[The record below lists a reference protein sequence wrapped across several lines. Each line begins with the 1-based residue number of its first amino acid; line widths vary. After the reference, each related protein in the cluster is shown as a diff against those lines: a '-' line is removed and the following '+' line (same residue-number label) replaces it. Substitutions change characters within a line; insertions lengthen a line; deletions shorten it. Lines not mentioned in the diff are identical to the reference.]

1 MSAHNVA
8 AEAVEEFD
16 CFGSTCSARVIG
28 SGEAGSAYDASAL
41 VERKLLSWHKRFS
54 RFLPDSELSL
64 LNRDPRREVPV
75 SRSMARFAQA
85 VRSAGE
91 RTGGLVDATLLSHIE
106 RAGYTHDLPTPI
118 PLAKALE
125 LAPARVPATGSPQQR
140 WRTIEVDLD
149 TNTITRP
156 PGLKLDSGGLAKG
169 LFADILGEML
179 AHHPSYAINCAGDLM
194 IGGSAQLTRPIN
206 VESPFDGRVLHT
218 FHLSHSGVATSGIGR
233 RSWLTDGGKPAHH
246 LLDPSTSSPAF
257 TGVVQVTALAPSALL
272 AEIRAKAAVLSGPR
286 AAPRCL
292 PDGGV
297 IVFDDGSH
305 QLVAPPTAVT
315 LSQLS
320 AFIQR
325 PRTRALQD
333 A

>member
-1 MSAHNVA
+1 MSAHNVQ
-8 AEAVEEFD
+8 AEAVEAFS
-16 CFGSTCSARVIG
+16 CFGSKCSALVIG
-28 SGEAGSAYDASAL
+28 SGEAGSAHEASVLA
-41 VERKLLSWHKRFS
+41 RRTLLSWHQRFS
-54 RFLPDSELSL
+54 RFLADSELSL

-75 SRSMARFAQA
+75 RSLMARFAQA
-85 VRSAGE
+85 VHNAGVL
-91 RTGGLVDATLLSHIE
+91 TDGLVDATLLGAIQ
-106 RAGYTHDLPTPI
+106 RVGYDDDLPAPI
-118 PLAKALE
+118 PLASALT
-125 LAPARVPATGSPQQR
+125 LAPARAPAAGSVQKR
-140 WRTIEVDLD
+140 WQAIEVDLD

-169 LFADILGEML
+169 LFADVLSEML
-179 AHHPSYAINCAGDLM
+179 SEHPSFAINCAGDLK
-194 IGGSAQLTRPIN
+194 IGGNAQLTRPIN
-206 VESPFDGRVLHT
+206 VESPFDGRTLHT

-272 AEIRAKAAVLSGPR
+272 AEIRAKAAVLSGPL

-305 QLVAPPTAVT
+305 EVVAPPTR
-315 LSQLS
+315 LSDL
-320 AFIQR
+320 
-325 PRTRALQD
+325 LCVGLGLVGCG
-333 A
+333 